1 MPPNTL
7 RRTFAIVVLPILAA
21 CSGQASEIVE
31 EPALS
36 CIEQDTGI
44 ALPDVVPETS
54 GAAIA
59 RRTTSA
65 IWTHNDSGGE
75 PAIVAVDLDG
85 GLLGVVTVTGA
96 VNIDWED
103 MEVASCDAGSCLYLA
118 DVGDNSERRDEVVV
132 YRVPEPLPSDDVT
145 APADVLR
152 LVLPDGPRDV
162 EAIFVLPGERLYL
175 VTKGR
180 SHPIDVY
187 RYPGELR
194 PDQTVTLERV
204 QSLSASEPSPPDQVT
219 GASASPD
226 GRLVAIRTY
235 SSISLYRVEGE
246 ALGGAPVLT
255 QSLRTLGEPQGE
267 AVALDDEQWIVLTS
281 EAARGNAPSMN
292 FIRCPVSD

>member
-1 MPPNTL
+1 MNTN
-7 RRTFAIVVLPILAA
+7 RFTFALAVLPMVAA
-21 CSGQASEIVE
+21 CRGQASEIVD
-31 EPALS
+31 EPVLA

-44 ALPDVVPETS
+44 ALPDMVPETS

-59 RRTTSA
+59 RRTASA
-65 IWTHNDSGGE
+65 VWTHNDSGGE
-75 PAIVAVDLDG
+75 PAIVAVDLHG
-85 GLLGVVTVTGA
+85 RLLGVVTVTGA

-103 MEVASCDAGSCLYLA
+103 MDVASCDDGSCLYLG
-118 DVGDNSERRDEVVV
+118 DVGDNNEQRGEVVV

-145 APADVLR
+145 AQADVFR

-162 EAIFVLPGERLYL
+162 EAIFVLPGERLFL
-175 VTKGR
+175 VSKGR
-180 SHPIDVY
+180 NHRVDVY

-194 PDQTVTLERV
+194 PNQTVTLEWV
-204 QSLSASEPSPPDQVT
+204 QSLSTSEPSPPDQVT

-226 GRLVAIRTY
+226 GTIVAIRTY

-246 ALGGAPVLT
+246 ALGGSPVLT
-255 QSLRTLGEPQGE
+255 QSLHTLGEPQGE

-292 FIRCPVSD
+292 FIRCPVPD